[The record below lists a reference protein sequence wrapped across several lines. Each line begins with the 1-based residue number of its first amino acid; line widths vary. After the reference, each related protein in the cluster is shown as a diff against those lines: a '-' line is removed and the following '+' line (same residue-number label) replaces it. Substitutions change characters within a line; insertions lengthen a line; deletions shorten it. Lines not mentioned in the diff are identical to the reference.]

1 MLFFSDLS
9 SLSRLS
15 AGGAGGPAT
24 LSAGPRWDRAPGERA
39 GGRPDRGARGEGLS
53 PRPRALASRPPARS
67 GSRLPTL
74 RRHSDGTLG
83 GIHTHF
89 LIHINITRGDPVH
102 STTQRRPASDKLV
115 LDPPGQLL
123 LAELK
128 VVALGSVEV

>member
-1 MLFFSDLS
+1 MVRGGADVLNKREQSHILNGVLFFSDLS

-39 GGRPDRGARGEGLS
+39 GGRPEARARRGAEPSRRPLA
-53 PRPRALASRPPARS
+53 RPR
-67 GSRLPTL
+67 SRLPTL

-89 LIHINITRGDPVH
+89 FD
-102 STTQRRPASDKLV
+102 SY
-115 LDPPGQLL
+115 
-123 LAELK
+123 
-128 VVALGSVEV
+128 